1 MQHVSD
7 WGAETHKCTQNIQ
20 HFTYQHIHYGW
31 YPQITLDTRQQQVLS
46 ELISDAKYLEF
57 DAPEDV
63 IKWPL
68 CAYLLHL
75 LVFTP
80 GQRVAVVASTQ
91 REANRRYQGLL
102 YPYDHL
108 PQYWERS
115 FEIRTSQ
122 EMHLETGSYIKTFTT
137 DTKKHIAGF
146 KPDVLIVE
154 DTQVGNVAVKPSV
167 RVIQVTLP
175 SRFR

>member
-31 YPQITLDTRQQQVLS
+31 YPQITLDARQQAVLHR
-46 ELISDAKYLEF
+46 LTSDAKYLDFNEPA
-57 DAPEDV
+57 DI

-75 LVFTP
+75 MIFAP
-80 GQRVAVVASTQ
+80 GQRIAVVASTQ

-102 YPYDHL
+102 YPFDHL
-108 PQYWERS
+108 PQYWQRL
-115 FEIRTSQ
+115 FEIRTCQ
-122 EMHLETGSYIKTFTT
+122 EMHLDTGSYIKTFTV
-137 DTKKHIAGF
+137 DTKKHIAAF
-146 KPDVLIVE
+146 KPDVLIIEDGLVGE
-154 DTQVGNVAVKPSV
+154 VQLKNDTQVIRLNV
-167 RVIQVTLP
+167 
-175 SRFR
+175 

>member
-7 WGAETHKCTQNIQ
+7 WGAETRECTQNIQ

-31 YPQITLDTRQQQVLS
+31 YPQITLDARQQIVLNR
-46 ELISDAKYLEF
+46 LTSDAKYLEF
-57 DAPEDV
+57 DAPDDV

-68 CAYLLHL
+68 GVYLLHL

-108 PQYWERS
+108 PQYWQRQ
-115 FEIRTSQ
+115 FEIRTNQ
-122 EMHLETGSYIKTFTT
+122 EMHLETGSYIKTFTA
-137 DTKKHIAGF
+137 DTKKHITEF
-146 KPDVLIVE
+146 NPDVLITE
-154 DTQVGNVAVKPSV
+154 DNGVMNATELVKPGT
-167 RVIQVTLP
+167 RVIRLV
-175 SRFR
+175 RA